1 MSSCKCVVCGDMF
14 NRDIVQ
20 PISVCKKCRDKS
32 LQAFDKWAECMAISR
47 SSAFRLLKR
56 AHIAVNNRYQRM
68 KGADYE
74 QREAD

>member
-32 LQAFDKWAECMAISR
+32 LQAFDKWAEEIRKKKMGD
-47 SSAFRLLKR
+47 
-56 AHIAVNNRYQRM
+56 NNDENL
-68 KGADYE
+68 AL
-74 QREAD
+74 